1 MIHVITKIG
10 ISFASIFIGTSLYKT
25 VIFQLASE
33 IKSKGNLEL
42 HVKHRVLKENYS
54 MEYKPLDLNKVC
66 SASFMGL
73 SGVNLYQNI
82 SLQHGWLYFHFLS
95 DS

>member
-1 MIHVITKIG
+1 
-10 ISFASIFIGTSLYKT
+10 
-25 VIFQLASE
+25 
-33 IKSKGNLEL
+33 
-42 HVKHRVLKENYS
+42 

-73 SGVNLYQNI
+73 SGVNLYQNM
-82 SLQHGWLYFHFLS
+82 SLQHGWLCL